1 LTHQE
6 LDQSQQANTRR
17 GRSGGDIGDWRDIYT
32 ALDRAKT
39 TGTAIGATITVSD
52 PKWAPKH
59 YSQIAKIQD
68 TNLRNTWYK
77 AHFDEN
83 DPLFDHPDV
92 AKLVPLPD
100 GITIRRP
107 AQCSGRERPS
117 SRRSS

>member
-1 LTHQE
+1 MITHTTSDE
-6 LDQSQQANTRR
+6 SDEPDAGGAQQNTRR

-39 TGTAIGATITVSD
+39 TGTAIGTTITVSD

-68 TNLRNTWYK
+68 TDLRNTWYK

-83 DPLFDHPDV
+83 DPLFE
-92 AKLVPLPD
+92 
-100 GITIRRP
+100 TIRTSLSWSHSP
-107 AQCSGRERPS
+107 TASPWTTS
-117 SRRSS
+117 SA